1 MLLVSFHAVY
11 HYQISVMLVKELGQ
25 LLVLKDY
32 LYGNKKENENT
43 KTFLCDFC
51 FHNGFILEYLN
62 LG

>member
-1 MLLVSFHAVY
+1 
-11 HYQISVMLVKELGQ
+11 MLVKEQGQ

-43 KTFLCDFC
+43 KAFLCDFC
-51 FHNGFILEYLN
+51 FHNGLILEYLN